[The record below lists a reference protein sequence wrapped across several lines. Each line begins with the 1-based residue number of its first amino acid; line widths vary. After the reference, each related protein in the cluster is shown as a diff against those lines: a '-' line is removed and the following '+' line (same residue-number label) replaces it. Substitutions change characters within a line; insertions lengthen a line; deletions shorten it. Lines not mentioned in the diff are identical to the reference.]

1 MKTLKK
7 LMIVFTFTLL
17 FVLTLIFWGAYEET
31 QLQYTTY
38 QEFYSKNM
46 ECRAAIGNKGDLN
59 GYQYADRICGPIPT
73 WNDVVYEVEG

>member
-7 LMIVFTFTLL
+7 LMLVFTFTLL

-38 QEFYSKNM
+38 QELQQ
-46 ECRAAIGNKGDLN
+46 ECGMSGGNWK
-59 GYQYADRICGPIPT
+59 
-73 WNDVVYEVEG
+73 